1 MEGRKLVVVV
11 VLVVE
16 DEEAEASVGGMVLK
30 SVARNLEEDLADENW
45 VVEVVDNLVLV
56 YLKNQNLLLTC
67 IVVNNNSRNNIH
79 DSPCRCEN

>member
-16 DEEAEASVGGMVLK
+16 DEEAEASMGGMVLK

-67 IVVNNNSRNNIH
+67 IVNNNSRNNIH

>member
-11 VLVVE
+11 VWVVE
-16 DEEAEASVGGMVLK
+16 DEEAEASVVEVGGMVLK

-67 IVVNNNSRNNIH
+67 IVNTLQ
-79 DSPCRCEN
+79 

>member
-1 MEGRKLVVVV
+1 MEGHKLVVVV

-30 SVARNLEEDLADENW
+30 SVARNLEEDLEDENW

-56 YLKNQNLLLTC
+56 YLKKSEFITYMYSI
-67 IVVNNNSRNNIH
+67 IVIVIS
-79 DSPCRCEN
+79 

>member
-56 YLKNQNLLLTC
+56 YLKSQNFLLTC
-67 IVVNNNSRNNIH
+67 IVNT
-79 DSPCRCEN
+79 